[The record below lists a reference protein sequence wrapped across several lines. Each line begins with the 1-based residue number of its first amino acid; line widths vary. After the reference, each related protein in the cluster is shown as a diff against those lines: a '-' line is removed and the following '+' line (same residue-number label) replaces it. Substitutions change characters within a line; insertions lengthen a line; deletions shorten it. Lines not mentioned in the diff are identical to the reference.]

1 MKLFISHAS
10 EDKESIAK
18 PLAETLQEIGY
29 EVWYDEYSLKLGDS
43 LMKEID
49 KGLNSCDYGIVI
61 ISPHFLEKHW
71 PQKELAGLV
80 AREAGEE
87 TEHKIILPVWH
98 KISADQIREYSPTL
112 ADRVAVSTET
122 GLDNVVR
129 EIKTATT
136 YIETP
141 NENPIAQ
148 KPRIRSASNIL
159 NNIVH
164 AGPIQPDGG
173 LMPASVKVVEEL
185 VERWNKN
192 GYLNLV
198 AKVEPM
204 SREYRK
210 SLFNTDKSVFL
221 FPGCGMHQVR
231 IEVIDKSYQTIGM
244 IWTPPNVNDNDYH
257 KALGFFLQE
266 MGFLQKDLLEVEV
279 MPIVNSDDSFFVS
292 IRDN

>member
-1 MKLFISHAS
+1 MLIDLHAMTRASEPGGHDPTKIIERAREAGLDGIAFVERLRSSHAK
-10 EDKESIAK
+10 D
-18 PLAETLQEIGY
+18 LLQ
-29 EVWYDEYSLKLGDS
+29 
-43 LMKEID
+43 
-49 KGLNSCDYGIVI
+49 
-61 ISPHFLEKHW
+61 
-71 PQKELAGLV
+71 
-80 AREAGEE
+80 AGEE

-192 GYLNLV
+192 GYLNLM

-266 MGFLQKDLLEVEV
+266 MGFLQKDGHV
-279 MPIVNSDDSFFVS
+279 
-292 IRDN
+292 